1 MCTTLLQRPCWCVY
15 KRRQVWTKTWNKCGL
30 EMLVIPSHHRY
41 HHDHHEMGGYDRDK
55 NGVEV
60 TV

>member
-1 MCTTLLQRPCWCVY
+1 M
-15 KRRQVWTKTWNKCGL
+15 WTKTWNKCGL
-30 EMLVIPSHHRY
+30 EMLVIPSHHIPR
-41 HHDHHEMGGYDRDK
+41 HDHHEMGRYDRDK